1 MGMFCKGAHH
11 ANEQPFVFHVLS
23 ETVEELKE
31 DGGKY
36 CINASNPLEIA
47 LSTQTVNFFATM
59 AGTGNPG
66 AAWPLYDVAKQTAMI
81 FGDASAAAPAQP
93 LAGPR
98 KAKCDFWDEQFKK
111 VLATPSSAL
120 SASSASALN
129 NKHQAMKALQ
139 AGKYFRGF

>member
-1 MGMFCKGAHH
+1 M
-11 ANEQPFVFHVLS
+11 LS

-66 AAWPLYDVAKQTAMI
+66 ASWPLYDVAKQTAMI

-120 SASSASALN
+120 SASSASTLN

-139 AGKYFRGF
+139 ADKYFRGF